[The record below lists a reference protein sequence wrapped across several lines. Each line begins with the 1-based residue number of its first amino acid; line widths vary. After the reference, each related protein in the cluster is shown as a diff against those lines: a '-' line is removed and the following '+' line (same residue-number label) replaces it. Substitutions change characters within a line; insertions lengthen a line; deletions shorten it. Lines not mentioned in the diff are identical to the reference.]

1 MDCFSFHCR
10 THEYAPPSNANNN
23 NVNHTSF
30 NNPQRKLS
38 NHNSNNI
45 GNNTTTNKM
54 HSHQLDGYNM
64 SNTNNNHHSTSESM
78 HSGSISSIERPNGG
92 ALALHYAAAR
102 GCLDCVQLLVAAS
115 ADIW

>member
-1 MDCFSFHCR
+1 MQIYFLTSFFPRYR
-10 THEYAPPSNANNN
+10 THDFAPPLNANLNYTNLNNSQHKTNHNANNN
-23 NVNHTSF
+23 NNEDDT
-30 NNPQRKLS
+30 
-38 NHNSNNI
+38 I
-45 GNNTTTNKM
+45 ATTTPNKM
-54 HSHQLDGYNM
+54 HSHQLDGYND
-64 SNTNNNHHSTSESM
+64 SM